1 MATDVTVLGDG
12 AIEELR
18 QALMGPVV
26 APGDADYERSRRVW
40 NGVIDRHPA
49 LVARCASTAD
59 VVEAV
64 RFARSER
71 LLTAVRGGGH
81 NVAGYGTC
89 DGGIVID
96 LSAMRG
102 VEVDAERR
110 LARVQGGALWSDVD
124 TAAQAHGLG
133 VTGGLISH
141 TGVGGLTLGGGI
153 GWLMRKHGLTCD
165 NLLAADLVT
174 ADGMR
179 VRASGDENPELLW
192 ALRGGGGNFGVV
204 TSFEF
209 ALHPVG
215 SVYGGGI
222 LQPLEQAGEFL
233 RAYREWAPDAPDEL
247 TTLANFITVPPAPSF
262 PADLHGRKVMAVGFC
277 YSGSQEDGD
286 RAIEPLRRMGAP
298 VFETAAL
305 MPYAVRNTLQDP
317 SAPPGLCSYWKSDY
331 LTGLDDALIDLL
343 VECARQATSPF
354 SMIHVYQLGGAV
366 ARTDEDS
373 AAYAHRSAPF
383 VASII
388 AAWMDPSEDATAH
401 VDWTRQYWSR
411 LRPHTAGTYV
421 NFLGD
426 EGADRVRDA
435 YGDDTYA
442 RLAAVK
448 AAFDPTNLFRLNHNV
463 EPSS

>member
-71 LLTAVRGGGH
+71 LLTAIRGGGH

-102 VEVDAERR
+102 VQVDAERR

-247 TTLANFITVPPAPSF
+247 TTLANFITVPPAPNF

-277 YSGSQEDGD
+277 YAGSQEDGE

-298 VFETAAL
+298 VFEMAAP

-317 SAPPGLCSYWKSDY
+317 SAPRGLCSYWKSDY
-331 LTGLDDALIDLL
+331 LTALDDALIDLL
-343 VECARQATSPF
+343 VECAGQATSPS
-354 SMIHVYQLGGAV
+354 SMIHLYQLGGAV
-366 ARTDEDS
+366 ARIDGDS
-373 AAYAHRSAPF
+373 AAYAHRSAPY

-401 VDWTRQYWSR
+401 VDWTRRYWSR
-411 LRPHTAGTYV
+411 LRPHAAGTYV

-435 YGDDTYA
+435 YGDDKYA